1 MATVKG
7 LGGAFLY
14 SNDPTRLAQWYR
26 ASLGL
31 EMDSHPNGSEYYVV
45 LRTRDIDSQRVREN
59 PVFAIKQAVRTLPDD
74 RSGFMVN
81 LRVDDLDAMLRQL
94 RGRGV
99 EVEPET
105 IEWTL
110 GKHAWIRDLDG
121 NRVELFEELFAE
133 GAV

>member
-14 SNDPTRLAQWYR
+14 SNDATRLAQWYR
-26 ASLGL
+26 ANLGL

-99 EVEPET
+99 VVEPET

-133 GAV
+133 GPV

>member
-14 SNDPTRLAQWYR
+14 SNDATRLAQWYR
-26 ASLGL
+26 ANLGL
-31 EMDSHPNGSEYYVV
+31 EMDSHPNGSEHYVV

-59 PVFAIKQAVRTLPDD
+59 PVFAIKQAARTLPDD

-133 GAV
+133 GPV